1 MVVNVILFFLVAL
14 NETINVNIIILVRRT
29 VTDKGLFSSEINNL
43 SKQWAFFRSWD
54 DFREVQ
60 Y

>member
-29 VTDKGLFSSEINNL
+29 VTDKGLFSSEIIII
-43 SKQWAFFRSWD
+43 
-54 DFREVQ
+54 
-60 Y
+60 